1 LEFTLENHPR
11 EYLMLLTLQRTI
23 KTQLQVAVKKAFNIE
38 LELSDIT
45 AEYPPKTELGDL
57 AFPIAFEIAKRL
69 KASTGTK
76 QNPRQLADKIRA
88 ELLIDE
94 SINRIETAGA
104 GYINFFL
111 DRGKVFNDLFRA
123 EKTLKLDEISG
134 GKLIVEHTS
143 INPNKA
149 AHIGHLR
156 NAVLGDTIVR
166 MLQASGENV
175 ETHNYIDNTGV
186 QVADVVVGFKYLE
199 KKTLTE
205 IEAIS
210 ERFDYYCWDLY
221 AQVGKFYEENPENK
235 KLRAQT
241 LHEIEHSEGE
251 TALIA
256 EHVSNRILKAH
267 LDTMW
272 RLGIVY
278 DVLPRESDVLHLN
291 FWQTAFEKL
300 KEKGAIYFEAE
311 GKNKGC
317 WVMRAEEK
325 TSEEKSPENENQED
339 SQSQYDADKIL
350 VRSNGTVTYTGKDIA
365 YHLWKLG
372 QLGLDFKYRPF
383 STYPDGK
390 MVWISTSKE
399 TDETKKDLGFG
410 NGVAYFNVIDVGQ
423 SYPQAYVKL
432 GVKLL
437 STDDRIDRSAHLAYE
452 KVVLTP
458 ASAKELGYELSE
470 EDSKRTQVSMSGRKG
485 LGVKA
490 DDLID
495 KSKEKVLARVN
506 SSERYKDVSLEE
518 REDISHRIAV
528 SGLRYFLL
536 KYTRS
541 SIIAFDFDEAL
552 AFEGETGAY
561 LLYAVVRVNSIF
573 RKLTESGKSLEV
585 TLTQEQ
591 IKELFSLKDEE
602 TGWDGNYLWGMVYLA
617 SRLQDILRLSINAL
631 EPTYLAKYAYD
642 IAKSLSHF
650 YALKK
655 GSHYVYKL
663 VDETDPTRYQLLVA
677 IVDYIR
683 RQLEQSLWILTG
695 VEPVEKM

>member
-1 LEFTLENHPR
+1 
-11 EYLMLLTLQRTI
+11 MLLTLQRTI
-23 KTQLQVAVKKAFNIE
+23 KTQLQVAVKKIFE
-38 LELSDIT
+38 LELELADIT

-76 QNPRQLADKIRA
+76 QNPRQLADKLRN
-88 ELLIDE
+88 EL
-94 SINRIETAGA
+94 STINGVSRVETAGA

-111 DRGKVFNDLFRA
+111 ERGKVFDRLFKS
-123 EKTLKLDEISG
+123 EKSLKLDDISG

-166 MLQASGENV
+166 MLQASGETV
-175 ETHNYIDNTGV
+175 EIHNYIDNTGV

-199 KKTLTE
+199 KKSLAE
-205 IEAIS
+205 IEAIK

-235 KLRAQT
+235 KFRAQT
-241 LHEIEHSEGE
+241 LHEIEHNEGE
-251 TALIA
+251 TALVA
-256 EHVSNRILKAH
+256 EHVSNRILKTH

-272 RLGIVY
+272 RLGIAY

-300 KEKGAIYFEAE
+300 KEKGAIYFETE

-317 WVMRAEEK
+317 WVMRAEDRA
-325 TSEEKSPENENQED
+325 ENENTAQDETE
-339 SQSQYDADKIL
+339 SQYEADKIL

-372 QLGLDFKYRPF
+372 QLGLDFEYRPF
-383 STYPDGK
+383 STYPNGK
-390 MVWISTSKE
+390 IVWITTAKE
-399 TDETKKDLGFG
+399 SAENRKDLGFG

-437 STDDRIDRSAHLAYE
+437 STDNRIDRSAHLAYE

-458 ASAKELGYELSE
+458 SSAKELGYELSE

-495 KSKEKVLARVN
+495 KSKEKVLAKIN
-506 SSERYKDVSLEE
+506 SNPDYSDVSLEE
-518 REDISHRIAV
+518 REDISQRIAV

-541 SIIAFDFDEAL
+541 SVIAFDFEEAL
-552 AFEGETGAY
+552 AFQGETGVY
-561 LLYAVVRVNSIF
+561 LLYAVVRVNSMF
-573 RKLTESGKSLEV
+573 RNLTEKGKSLKVNLTES
-585 TLTQEQ
+585 Q
-591 IKELFSLKDEE
+591 INDLFSLKDEL
-602 TGWDGNYLWGMVYLA
+602 TGWDGNYLWAIVYLA
-617 SRLQDILRLSINAL
+617 SRLQDTLRLSINSL
-631 EPTYLAKYAYD
+631 EPTHLAKYAYD
-642 IAKSLSHF
+642 LARSFSHF
-650 YALKK
+650 YAVKK
-655 GSHYVYKL
+655 EGKYIYK
-663 VDETDPTRYQLLVA
+663 VIDETDSLRYQLLVA
-677 IVDYIR
+677 LSDYVR
-683 RQLEQSLWILTG
+683 RQLEQALWILTG

>member
-1 LEFTLENHPR
+1 
-11 EYLMLLTLQRTI
+11 MLLILQHTI
-23 KTQLQVAVKKAFNIE
+23 KTQLRVAVKKAFDIE
-38 LELSDIT
+38 LETVDIA

-69 KASTGTK
+69 KVSTGNK
-76 QNPRQLADKIRA
+76 QNPRQLADKIRS
-88 ELLIDE
+88 ELITIDAVA
-94 SINRIETAGA
+94 RVETAGA

-111 DRGKVFNDLFRA
+111 DRGKVFNNLFRA
-123 EKTLKLDEISG
+123 EKSLKLDETSG

-166 MLQASGENV
+166 MLQASGETV
-175 ETHNYIDNTGV
+175 EVHNYIDNTGV

-199 KKTLTE
+199 KKSLPE
-205 IEAIS
+205 IEAIE

-241 LHEIEHSEGE
+241 LHEIEHNEGE

-256 EHVSNRILKAH
+256 EHVSNRILKFH
-267 LDTMW
+267 LDTMQ
-272 RLGIVY
+272 RLGITY

-300 KEKGAIYFEAE
+300 KEKGAIYFETE

-317 WVMRAEEK
+317 WVMKAEDN
-325 TSEEKSPENENQED
+325 TSTGENVQED
-339 SQSQYDADKIL
+339 TESQYEADKIL

-372 QLGLDFKYRPF
+372 QLGLDFEYRPF
-383 STYPDGK
+383 STYFDGK
-390 MVWISTSKE
+390 IVWITTAKKSAE
-399 TDETKKDLGFG
+399 NHKDLGFG

-437 STDDRIDRSAHLAYE
+437 SIDNRIDRSAHLAYE

-458 ASAKELGYELSE
+458 TSAKELGYELSE

-495 KSKEKVLARVN
+495 KCKEKVLARIN
-506 SSERYKDVSLEE
+506 SNERYSNVSLEE
-518 REDISHRIAV
+518 REDISQRIAV
-528 SGLRYFLL
+528 SALRYFLL

-541 SIIAFDFDEAL
+541 SIIAFDFEEAL

-561 LLYAVVRVNSIF
+561 LLYAVVRVNSVF
-573 RKLTESGKSLEV
+573 RKLKEVGKNLEV
-585 TLTQEQ
+585 NLTETQFN
-591 IKELFSLKDEE
+591 ELFSLKDEE
-602 TGWDGNYLWGMVYLA
+602 TGWDGNYLWGIVYFA
-617 SRLQDILRLSINAL
+617 SQLQDFLRLSINSL
-631 EPTYLAKYAYD
+631 EPTYLVKRSYELARNF
-642 IAKSLSHF
+642 SHF
-650 YALKK
+650 YAVKK
-655 GSHYVYKL
+655 GSSPIYKV
-663 VDETDPTRYQLLVA
+663 VDETDPNRYQLLVA
-677 IVDYIR
+677 VIGYVR
-683 RQLEQSLWILTG
+683 RQLQEALWILTG

>member
-1 LEFTLENHPR
+1 
-11 EYLMLLTLQRTI
+11 MLLTLHRTI
-23 KTQLQVAVKKAFNIE
+23 KTQLQAAVKKTFEIE
-38 LELSDIT
+38 LALTDIM

-57 AFPIAFEIAKRL
+57 AFPLAFEIAKRL

-76 QNPRQLADKIRA
+76 QNPRQLADKLRS
-88 ELLIDE
+88 ELETIDGVARVE
-94 SINRIETAGA
+94 IAGA

-111 DRGKVFNDLFRA
+111 DRGKFFNTVFNA
-123 EKTLKLDEISG
+123 EKSLKLDEITG

-166 MLQASGENV
+166 MLQASGETV
-175 ETHNYIDNTGV
+175 EIHNYIDNTGV
-186 QVADVVVGFKYLE
+186 QVADVVVGFKYIENKSLAD
-199 KKTLTE
+199 
-205 IEAIS
+205 IEAIT

-241 LHEIEHSEGE
+241 LHEIEHDEGE

-272 RLGIVY
+272 RLGIAY

-317 WVMRAEEK
+317 WVMRAEDK
-325 TSEEKSPENENQED
+325 TENKTENKTETPNEDQEE
-339 SQSQYDADKIL
+339 SQFDADKIL

-372 QLGLDFKYRPF
+372 QLGLDFGYRQF
-383 STYPDGK
+383 YTYSNGK
-390 MVWISTSKE
+390 PVWITTAKE
-399 TDETKKDLGFG
+399 AIGNRTDLGFG

-470 EDSKRTQVSMSGRKG
+470 ADSKRTQVSMSGRKG

-495 KSKEKVLARVN
+495 KLEEKILAKVN
-506 SSERYKDVSLEE
+506 SDDRYSEISLAE
-518 REDISHRIAV
+518 RKDISHRIAV
-528 SGLRYFLL
+528 SALRYFLL
-536 KYTRS
+536 KYTRGS
-541 SIIAFDFDEAL
+541 VIAFDFEEAQ
-552 AFEGETGAY
+552 AFEGETGVY
-561 LLYAVVRVNSIF
+561 LLYAVVRGNSIF
-573 RKLTESGKSLEV
+573 RKLAEQGKSTEV
-585 TLTQEQ
+585 NLTSEE
-591 IKELFSLKDEE
+591 INKLLSLKEDS
-602 TGWDGNYLWGMVYLA
+602 GWDGDYLWSLIYFA
-617 SRLQDILRLSINAL
+617 SRLPDSLRLSISSL
-631 EPTYLAKYAYD
+631 EPTHLAKYSYQLA
-642 IAKSLSHF
+642 SSFSSF
-650 YALKK
+650 YNKNA
-655 GSHYVYKL
+655 YKL
-663 VDETDPTRYQLLVA
+663 VDQKDNAHYQLLVA
-677 IVDYIR
+677 LVSYIR
-683 RQLEQSLWILTG
+683 RQLEQALRILTG

>member
-1 LEFTLENHPR
+1 
-11 EYLMLLTLQRTI
+11 MLLTIQRTI
-23 KTQLQVAVKKAFNIE
+23 KTQLQAAVKKVFDIE
-38 LELSDIT
+38 LELIDIA

-69 KASTGTK
+69 KVSTGIK
-76 QNPRQLADKIRA
+76 QNPRQLADKIRS
-88 ELLIDE
+88 ELT
-94 SINRIETAGA
+94 SIEAVTRIETAGA

-111 DRGKVFNDLFRA
+111 DRGKVFDTLFKS
-123 EKTLKLDEISG
+123 EKSLKLDEISG

-166 MLQASGENV
+166 MLQASGETV
-175 ETHNYIDNTGV
+175 EIHNYIDNTGV

-199 KKTLTE
+199 KKSLPE
-205 IEAIS
+205 IEAIK
-210 ERFDYYCWDLY
+210 ERFDYYCWELY

-235 KLRAQT
+235 KFRAQT
-241 LHEIEHSEGE
+241 LHEIELNEGE

-256 EHVSNRILKAH
+256 EHISNRILKAH
-267 LDTMW
+267 LNTME
-272 RLGIVY
+272 RLGITY

-317 WVMRAEEK
+317 WVMKAEDKASTEDQSK
-325 TSEEKSPENENQED
+325 EE
-339 SQSQYDADKIL
+339 SQYEADKIL

-372 QLGLDFKYRPF
+372 QLGLDFEYRLF
-383 STYPDGK
+383 STYPDSK
-390 MVWISTSKE
+390 TVWITTAKE
-399 TDETKKDLGFG
+399 SIENCKGLGFG

-437 STDDRIDRSAHLAYE
+437 STDNRIDRSAHLAYE

-495 KSKEKVLARVN
+495 KSKEKVLARIN
-506 SSERYKDVSLEE
+506 SSPRYSGISSEE
-518 REDISHRIAV
+518 REDISQRIAV
-528 SGLRYFLL
+528 SALRYFLL

-541 SIIAFDFDEAL
+541 SVIAFDFEEAL

-561 LLYAVVRVNSIF
+561 LLYAVVRVNSVF
-573 RKLTESGKSLEV
+573 RKLEESGKSLEV
-585 TLTQEQ
+585 NLTETQ
-591 IKELFSLKDEE
+591 ISELFSLKDEE
-602 TGWDGNYLWGMVYLA
+602 TGWDGNYLWGIVYFA
-617 SRLQDILRLSINAL
+617 SRLQDILRMAINSL
-631 EPTYLAKYAYD
+631 EPTHLAKHSYD
-642 IAKSLSHF
+642 LARNFSHF
-650 YALKK
+650 YAVKK
-655 GSHYVYKL
+655 NANLIYKV
-663 VDETDPTRYQLLVA
+663 VDEADPNRYQLLVA
-677 IVDYIR
+677 IVDYVR
-683 RQLEQSLWILTG
+683 RQLEQALWILTG

>member
-1 LEFTLENHPR
+1 
-11 EYLMLLTLQRTI
+11 MLLTLHRTI
-23 KTQLQVAVKKAFNIE
+23 KTQLQAAVKKSFEIE
-38 LELSDIT
+38 LALADIT

-69 KASTGTK
+69 KAATGTK
-76 QNPRQLADKIRA
+76 QNPRQLADKLRS
-88 ELLIDE
+88 ELQAIDGVA
-94 SINRIETAGA
+94 RIETAGA

-111 DRGKVFNDLFRA
+111 DRGRVFNTVFNA
-123 EKTLKLDEISG
+123 EKSLKLDEITG

-166 MLQASGENV
+166 MLQASGETV

-186 QVADVVVGFKYLE
+186 QVTDVVVGFKYIE
-199 KKTLTE
+199 NKTLTD
-205 IEAIS
+205 IEAIT

-221 AQVGKFYEENPENK
+221 AQVGKFYEENPDNK

-241 LHEIEHSEGE
+241 LHEIEQGEGE

-272 RLGIVY
+272 RLGIAY

-300 KEKGAIYFEAE
+300 KEQGGIYFETE

-317 WVMRAEEK
+317 WVMRAEDK
-325 TSEEKSPENENQED
+325 TETPAED
-339 SQSQYDADKIL
+339 ETESQYEADKIL

-372 QLGLDFKYRPF
+372 QLGLDFHYRPF
-383 STYPDGK
+383 YTYSNGK
-390 MVWISTSKE
+390 PVWITTAKE
-399 TDETKKDLGFG
+399 ATENGKDLGFG

-470 EDSKRTQVSMSGRKG
+470 ADSKRTQVSMSGRKG

-495 KSKEKVLARVN
+495 KLEEKVFAKVN
-506 SSERYKDVSLEE
+506 SDDRYSEVSLAE
-518 REDISHRIAV
+518 RKDISHRIAV
-528 SGLRYFLL
+528 SALRYFLL

-541 SIIAFDFDEAL
+541 SVIAFDFEEAQ

-561 LLYAVVRVNSIF
+561 LLYAVVRGNSIF
-573 RKLTESGKSLEV
+573 RKLREQGKSTEV
-585 TLTQEQ
+585 NLTSEE
-591 IKELFSLKDEE
+591 INNLLSLKENS
-602 TGWDGNYLWGMVYLA
+602 GWDGDYLWGLIYFA
-617 SRLQDILRLSINAL
+617 SRLPDSLRLSISSL
-631 EPTYLAKYAYD
+631 EPTHLAKYSYHLA
-642 IAKSLSHF
+642 SSFSNF
-650 YALKK
+650 YNKNA
-655 GSHYVYKL
+655 YKL
-663 VDETDPTRYQLLVA
+663 IEQKDNTRYQLLVA
-677 IVDYIR
+677 LVGYVR
-683 RQLEQSLWILTG
+683 CQLEQALRILTG